1 MKEPKVENQ
10 MKALLEARRIKPSKG
25 LWEHLENEL
34 PTQSSRKRKAYRIAF
49 SLAGLL
55 LLLLGLRFSFQ
66 ELPIESPLPVQLPVV
81 VEPTPKPDRPVVT
94 KPQPKNDR
102 IALVPLQLPFRS
114 KGIEFSFIPS
124 SSALYTPSNFAFLST
139 SKIDRKAINQ
149 DRLLQMETEALLDLA
164 FQNLKTNR
172 QKNAVQKLKA
182 LELLIA
188 VEEELYSEIQ
198 LKTKIID
205 LIRSGY
211 SKVRVATN
219 ETNP

>member
-1 MKEPKVENQ
+1 MKEPKVEKQ

-34 PTQSSRKRKAYRIAF
+34 PNQSSRKRKAYRIAF

-66 ELPIESPLPVQLPVV
+66 ELPKESPLPVQLPVAA
-81 VEPTPKPDRPVVT
+81 EPTPKLDRPVVT
-94 KPQPKNDR
+94 KPKPKNDR
-102 IALVPLQLPFRS
+102 MALVPLPLPFRS

-124 SSALYTPSNFAFLST
+124 SSALYAPSDFAFFST

-172 QKNAVQKLKA
+172 EKDKVQKLKA

>member
-10 MKALLEARRIKPSKG
+10 MKVLLEARRIKPSKG
-25 LWEHLENEL
+25 LWKHLETEL

-66 ELPIESPLPVQLPVV
+66 ELPKESPLPVQLPVV
-81 VEPTPKPDRPVVT
+81 AEPTPKLDRPVVT

-102 IALVPLQLPFRS
+102 MALVPLPLPFRS

-124 SSALYTPSNFAFLST
+124 SSALYTPSDFAFFST
-139 SKIDRKAINQ
+139 PKVDRKAINQ

-172 QKNAVQKLKA
+172 EKDKVQKLKA

>member
-1 MKEPKVENQ
+1 MKEPKVEKQ
-10 MKALLEARRIKPSKG
+10 IKVLLEARRIKPSEG
-25 LWEHLENEL
+25 LWEHLEAEL
-34 PTQSSRKRKAYRIAF
+34 PTQSLGKRRAYRIAF

-66 ELPIESPLPVQLPVV
+66 ELPKELPLPVQLPVV
-81 VEPTPKPDRPVVT
+81 AEPTPKLDRPGVT
-94 KPQPKNDR
+94 KSQPKNDR
-102 IALVPLQLPFRS
+102 MALVPLQLPFRS
-114 KGIEFSFIPS
+114 KGIEFSFIPFS
-124 SSALYTPSNFAFLST
+124 LALQAPSDFTFLST
-139 SKIDRKAINQ
+139 YKVDRKAINQ

-172 QKNAVQKLKA
+172 EKNAVQKLKA

>member
-1 MKEPKVENQ
+1 MHPSDFAFFSTPKV
-10 MKALLEARRIKPSKG
+10 
-25 LWEHLENEL
+25 
-34 PTQSSRKRKAYRIAF
+34 
-49 SLAGLL
+49 
-55 LLLLGLRFSFQ
+55 
-66 ELPIESPLPVQLPVV
+66 
-81 VEPTPKPDRPVVT
+81 
-94 KPQPKNDR
+94 
-102 IALVPLQLPFRS
+102 
-114 KGIEFSFIPS
+114 
-124 SSALYTPSNFAFLST
+124 
-139 SKIDRKAINQ
+139 DRKAINQ

>member
-1 MKEPKVENQ
+1 MKEPKVEKQ

-25 LWEHLENEL
+25 LWEQLENEL
-34 PTQSSRKRKAYRIAF
+34 PNQSSRKRKAYRIAF

-66 ELPIESPLPVQLPVV
+66 ELPKESPLPVQLPVAA
-81 VEPTPKPDRPVVT
+81 EPTPKLDRPVVK
-94 KPQPKNDR
+94 KPKPKNDR
-102 IALVPLQLPFRS
+102 MALVPLPLPFRS

-124 SSALYTPSNFAFLST
+124 SSALYAPSDFAFFST
-139 SKIDRKAINQ
+139 PKVDRKAINQ

-172 QKNAVQKLKA
+172 EKDKVQKLKA